1 MFTDMEGQLAKQ
13 FQGDNIADEDVEFL
27 RYADI
32 RYVGQGYELR
42 VKVDDHRFDA
52 AAEQRLFDQFEKQ
65 HHTEYGR
72 SFPDS
77 AKEIVNVRVSGI
89 GKSTKLE
96 KQDTPISGSIA
107 DAHIKTTACVFRHNA
122 ELKTFDTAIYQRDK
136 LPLETRIDGPAIILQ
151 QDTTTVVRPDDHF
164 RIDNQ
169 GNMLISIKA

>member
-1 MFTDMEGQLAKQ
+1 
-13 FQGDNIADEDVEFL
+13 
-27 RYADI
+27 
-32 RYVGQGYELR
+32 
-42 VKVDDHRFDA
+42 VKIDDHRFDA
-52 AAEQRLFDQFEKQ
+52 ATEQRLFDQFEKQ

-77 AKEIVNVRVSGI
+77 PKEIVNVRVSGI

-96 KQDTPISGSIA
+96 KQDTPISGYIA
-107 DAHIKTTACVFRHNA
+107 DAHIKTTPCVFRHSA

-164 RIDNQ
+164 QIDNQ